1 MNKGVLAKIKK
12 RNTYFELEITSS
24 FSFSHFL
31 SSSPSVLFEILLFNN
46 LVIIES
52 RVFLKNYSEYDTK
65 NFYLTF
71 CFSKKKIWF
80 EHSLNFY
87 ITYKYVRASSL
98 TSSLLPSSPSSPSE
112 TIASQS
118 FSLFTISSIRSAPQ
132 LSQGPAPMGQLS

>member
-46 LVIIES
+46 LVIMES
-52 RVFLKNYSEYDTK
+52 RVFLENYSEYETK
-65 NFYLTF
+65 NFDLTL
-71 CFSKKKIWF
+71 CFMHLWIDCSF
-80 EHSLNFY
+80 NCY